1 MATQDSY
8 ATAKANLRD
17 NVKTLILV
25 FGSIA
30 GVMMAGTPFSG
41 YGALTPLSKQWWI
54 ATISLLLTVIL
65 IGIALRLLLRA
76 LQPDL
81 AYPEALHTQFNL
93 DDKSRY
99 ERRELSALRKE
110 FNVYKHQLLPKN
122 IKSVEELEKSS
133 NEAWARYQQSRQ
145 EKDKEAFDVHF
156 DARSNISYW
165 SAFTRLHYRIR
176 TTIDVA
182 LLIGLLTL
190 LSIAVFSLAVNA
202 SERSDGPSTP
212 SNSQMANSTTA
223 SMEPKRPST
232 LAPITFEANS
242 SGLSKPGLATVAS
255 TLELLRANPRTG
267 VLIFG
272 VTGAAN
278 NGSAVSRDLVNYRAH
293 EIRRLL
299 TQLGGISESRT
310 FVIELPETAT
320 RASAPQEGAI
330 ESTVQIVLIPLAL
343 DH

>member
-1 MATQDSY
+1 MAIQDSY

-30 GVMMAGTPFSG
+30 GFMMAGTPFSG
-41 YGALTPLSKQWWI
+41 YGALVPLSKQWWI
-54 ATISLLLTVIL
+54 ATISLLLTTIL

-93 DDKSRY
+93 DDKNRY

-110 FNVYKHQLLPKN
+110 FNAYKHQLLPEGIN
-122 IKSVEELEKSS
+122 TIEELEKL
-133 NEAWARYQQSRQ
+133 ADDTWAYYQHTGL
-145 EKDKEAFDVHF
+145 EKDKEAFHVHF
-156 DARSNISYW
+156 DVLTGINHW

-176 TTIDVA
+176 TTIDLSLLIA
-182 LLIGLLTL
+182 LLIL
-190 LSIAVFSLAVNA
+190 LSIIVFSLAVNA
-202 SERSDGPSTP
+202 SERSDGLSTP
-212 SNSQMANSTTA
+212 SNSRIANSTTA

-293 EIRRLL
+293 ETRRLL

>member
-1 MATQDSY
+1 MAIEDSY

-30 GVMMAGTPFSG
+30 GFMMAGTPFSG
-41 YGALTPLSKQWWI
+41 YGALAPLSKPWWI
-54 ATISLLLTVIL
+54 ATISLVLTIIL

-81 AYPEALHTQFNL
+81 SYPEALHAHFNL

-110 FNVYKHQLLPKN
+110 FNAYKHQLLPAGIN
-122 IKSVEELEKSS
+122 STEELEKLADVTW
-133 NEAWARYQQSRQ
+133 EKYQLTGLD
-145 EKDKEAFDVHF
+145 KDKEAFHVHF
-156 DARSNISYW
+156 DVLTNINHW

-202 SERSDGPSTP
+202 PERSGGLSTP
-212 SNSQMANSTTA
+212 GKAWMARSTTA
-223 SMEPKRPST
+223 SLEPKRPST
-232 LAPITFEANS
+232 LTPITLDAGSAE
-242 SGLSKPGLATVAS
+242 LSKQGLATVAS
-255 TLELLRANPRTG
+255 ALELLRADPMAG

-272 VTGAAN
+272 VTGTADGA
-278 NGSAVSRDLVNYRAH
+278 AVSRDLVNYRAH

-299 TQLGGISESRT
+299 IQLGGISQSRT
-310 FVIELPETAT
+310 FVIELPETGT
-320 RASAPQEGAI
+320 RSSVPQAGAL